1 MEFRTID
8 GSGNNLAQPT
18 LNAAGTDFTRIGP
31 AHFADGIHA
40 PPSGPNARMISNVV
54 VGDGDAEAPGPEGL
68 SALMFAWGQFIDHD
82 LDLNRPDGVNHI
94 DIVIPADDAVFP
106 PGSVIPVTRAIIDP
120 ATGQDAAH
128 PAIQV
133 NSITGWLDASMVYGS
148 DAATAASLRLPDGHL
163 KTSAGNNLPIVNGAF
178 AAGDVRVN
186 ENPALASLHT
196 LFMREHN
203 HQVDL
208 LHKQHPG
215 WSGEQLYQH
224 ARAIVIAEIEH
235 ITFEEFLPHLIGP
248 NALSDYQGY
257 DDSVDPRITAQFA
270 GAAFRFGHSI
280 VTPQLSKV
288 GEQGQVLEVSDL
300 QDVFFAPPAAFA
312 ANGGAAAVLRGLV
325 DDASPALDAR
335 IVDALRNFLFDP
347 PGGQD
352 LAAINIQR
360 GRDMGLGTLN
370 ENRIALGLQP
380 YTDFDQITSD
390 PATAANLETAYGDVD
405 LIDLWVGG
413 LAEDHAPGALLGPTF
428 QAILALQFGNLRD
441 GDRFWYENGQFDA
454 QTLFRI
460 EHTTLS
466 DIIERNTGVEHV
478 QDDAFVYYDRHGGQ
492 KSGIGAEDPNARQ
505 LVIGSNGGDTLI
517 GGPQGDML
525 VPGKGRQLLTGGD
538 GDDAF
543 VFSGPGIS
551 AKITDFEPGHDKL
564 VFEGGKQ
571 GIAFHHLHVSFH
583 HGSTTVQV
591 AGDTIE
597 LVGIKPGQLS
607 PQDFDFGG

>member
-325 DDASPALDAR
+325 DDASPAPCSAR
-335 IVDALRNFLFDP
+335 PSR
-347 PGGQD
+347 
-352 LAAINIQR
+352 R
-360 GRDMGLGTLN
+360 SSRC
-370 ENRIALGLQP
+370 
-380 YTDFDQITSD
+380 S
-390 PATAANLETAYGDVD
+390 
-405 LIDLWVGG
+405 
-413 LAEDHAPGALLGPTF
+413 
-428 QAILALQFGNLRD
+428 
-441 GDRFWYENGQFDA
+441 
-454 QTLFRI
+454 
-460 EHTTLS
+460 S
-466 DIIERNTGVEHV
+466 
-478 QDDAFVYYDRHGGQ
+478 
-492 KSGIGAEDPNARQ
+492 
-505 LVIGSNGGDTLI
+505 
-517 GGPQGDML
+517 
-525 VPGKGRQLLTGGD
+525 
-538 GDDAF
+538 
-543 VFSGPGIS
+543 GIS
-551 AKITDFEPGHDKL
+551 ATAIVSGTRTASSTPRRCSASSIPRSATSSSATPASSMSRTTPSSIT
-564 VFEGGKQ
+564 
-571 GIAFHHLHVSFH
+571 IAM
-583 HGSTTVQV
+583 
-591 AGDTIE
+591 AGRNRASAPRTRTRA
-597 LVGIKPGQLS
+597 S
-607 PQDFDFGG
+607 W